1 MYMRKEYIIISR
13 IANCFPILFLLF
25 ITGACQKTLD
35 TQPET
40 SISDEAVIVDRKSAN
55 AALLGVYDGLQGYA
69 SSSIIGLDLAGDN
82 VVNYNNQNIVVAIK
96 TPAAGSGGFSSI
108 YSMIVRA
115 DFVINKVPGVKD
127 EFFTQAQRNQVLGEA
142 YFLRALGYFDLVKTY
157 GGVQLILD
165 PEKYTGIKRSSGDS
179 TYAQVLSDLNKA
191 ELLLADSADRN
202 RANRFAA
209 YALKA
214 RYYLYNQHWDLAEQY
229 ASKLITSTTNF
240 SLVKPFSAFF
250 TGKNTTESIFELAF
264 STADKSSFYTNWLSA
279 AEGGRRDY
287 IPARSFI
294 NSLLDPNAG
303 GSRKSLIKQLT
314 DGSWELIEYGKQD
327 GSSSIFILRL
337 AEQYLIRAEARV
349 KKDSPDLQGAVDDL
363 NTIRTR
369 ADVPVFSYVPG
380 ITTTA
385 DILLAIEEE
394 RRYELAF
401 EGHRFVDIVRT
412 GRAPAVFG
420 PLNPQLND
428 PDFWI
433 FPIPQNAV
441 LADPQNLG
449 GTNQNPGY

>member
-1 MYMRKEYIIISR
+1 MKKYFFSGLPGSIIR
-13 IANCFPILFLLF
+13 LAALTLLL
-25 ITGACQKTLD
+25 TGGSCRKTLD

-40 SISDEAVIVDRKSAN
+40 SISDEAVIVDKKSAN

-82 VVNYNNQNIVVAIK
+82 VVNYNNQNIVVATK
-96 TPAAGSGGFSSI
+96 TPANAGGGFASI
-108 YSMIVRA
+108 YPMIIRA
-115 DFVINKVPGVKD
+115 DFVIEKVPGLKD
-127 EFFTQAQRNQVLGEA
+127 DLFSPAQRNQVLGEA

-165 PEKYTGIKRSSGDS
+165 PEKYTGIRRSSKDS
-179 TYAQVLSDLNKA
+179 TYAQVLSDLEKA
-191 ELLLADSADRN
+191 ETLLVETEDRN
-202 RANRFAA
+202 RANRYSV

-214 RYYLYNQHWDLAEQY
+214 RYYLYNQQWDLAEQY
-229 ASKLITSTTNF
+229 ASKVIASTANF
-240 SLVKPFSAFF
+240 SLVKPYSSFF
-250 TGKNTTESIFELAF
+250 TGKNTTESILELAF

-294 NSLLDPNAG
+294 NSLIDPNTG

-314 DGSWELIEYGKQD
+314 DGSWELVEYGKQD

-337 AEQYLIRAEARV
+337 AEQYLIRSEARAR
-349 KKDSPDLQGAVDDL
+349 KSSPDLSGAVADL
-363 NTIRTR
+363 NTIRNR
-369 ADVPVFSYVPG
+369 ADVPVFVYNAGATSTSDV
-380 ITTTA
+380 
-385 DILLAIEEE
+385 LLAIENE

-401 EGHRFVDIVRT
+401 EGHRFTDIVRT

-428 PDFWI
+428 PNFWI
-433 FPIPQNAV
+433 FPIPQSAV
-441 LADPQNLG
+441 LSDPANLG

>member
-1 MYMRKEYIIISR
+1 MKKYIV
-13 IANCFPILFLLF
+13 PGLFLFTLF
-25 ITGACQKTLD
+25 NGCKKTLD

-40 SISDEAVIVDRKSAN
+40 SISDESVIVDRKSAN

-82 VVNYNNQNIVVAIK
+82 VVNYNNQNIVVATK
-96 TPAAGSGGFSSI
+96 TPAGAGGGFASI
-108 YSMIVRA
+108 YSMIIRA
-115 DFVINKVPGVKD
+115 DFVINKVPAVRD
-127 EFFTQAQRNQVLGEA
+127 DLFSTAQRNQVLGEA

-157 GGVQLILD
+157 GGVQIILD
-165 PEKYTGIKRSSGDS
+165 PEKYTGIKRSSKDS
-179 TYAQVLSDLNKA
+179 TYAQVLRDLNQA
-191 ELLLADSADRN
+191 ESLLVETEDRN
-202 RANRFAA
+202 RANRFSV

-214 RYYLYNQHWDLAEQY
+214 RYYLYNQQWDFAEQY
-229 ASKLITSTTNF
+229 ASKVIASASNF
-240 SLVKPFSAFF
+240 SLVKPFSSFF
-250 TGKNTTESIFELAF
+250 TGKNTTESIFELAY

-294 NSLLDPNAG
+294 NELIDPNAG
-303 GSRKSLIKQLT
+303 GARKSLIKQLT
-314 DGSWELIEYGKQD
+314 DGSWELVEYGKQD

-337 AEQYLIRAEARV
+337 GEEYLIRAEARV
-349 KKDSPDLQGAVDDL
+349 KKASPDLAGAVDDL

-369 ADVPVFSYVPG
+369 SDVPVFNYVPG
-380 ITTTA
+380 TTIAA
-385 DILLAIEEE
+385 DLLTAIENE

-428 PDFWI
+428 PHFWI
-433 FPIPQNAV
+433 FPIPQSAV
-441 LADPQNLG
+441 LSDPANLG

>member
-1 MYMRKEYIIISR
+1 MKKYLI
-13 IANCFPILFLLF
+13 PGLF
-25 ITGACQKTLD
+25 ILVVAGSCQKTLD
-35 TQPET
+35 TQPES
-40 SISDEAVIVDRKSAN
+40 SISDESVIVDKKSAS

-82 VVNYNNQNIVVAIK
+82 VVNYNNQNIVVATK
-96 TPAAGSGGFSSI
+96 TPAGGSGGFSSI
-108 YSMIVRA
+108 YSMIIRA
-115 DFVINKVPGVKD
+115 DFIINKVPDVKD
-127 EFFTQAQRNQVLGEA
+127 NFFSDAQRNQVLGEA

-157 GGVQLILD
+157 GGVQIILD
-165 PEKYTGIKRSSGDS
+165 PEKYTGIKRSSKDS
-179 TYAQVLSDLNKA
+179 TYAQVLSDLNRA
-191 ELLLADSADRN
+191 ESLLVETEDRN
-202 RANRFAA
+202 RANRFSV

-214 RYYLYNQHWDLAEQY
+214 RYYLYNQQWDLAEQY
-229 ASKLITSTTNF
+229 ASKVISSAANF
-240 SLVKPFSAFF
+240 TLVKPYSSFF

-294 NSLLDPNAG
+294 NSLIDPNAG
-303 GSRKSLIKQLT
+303 GARKSLIKQLT

-337 AEQYLIRAEARV
+337 GEQYLIRAEARA
-349 KKDSPDLQGAVDDL
+349 KKSTPDLAGAVADL
-363 NTIRTR
+363 NTIRSR
-369 ADVPVFSYVPG
+369 SDVPAFTYVAG
-380 ITTTA
+380 TTSAA
-385 DILLAIEEE
+385 DILSAIENE

-433 FPIPQNAV
+433 FPIPQSAV
-441 LADPQNLG
+441 LSDPANLG

>member
-1 MYMRKEYIIISR
+1 MYMKKYFI
-13 IANCFPILFLLF
+13 PGLF
-25 ITGACQKTLD
+25 ILVMICSCQKTLD
-35 TQPET
+35 TQPES
-40 SISDEAVIVDRKSAN
+40 SISDESVIVDKKSAS

-82 VVNYNNQNIVVAIK
+82 VVNYNNQNIVVATK
-96 TPAAGSGGFSSI
+96 TPANGSGGFSSI
-108 YSMIVRA
+108 YSMIIRA
-115 DFVINKVPGVKD
+115 DFVISKVPDVKD
-127 EFFTQAQRNQVLGEA
+127 NLFSEAQRNQVLGEA

-157 GGVQLILD
+157 GGVQIILD
-165 PEKYTGIKRSSGDS
+165 PEKYTGIKRSSKDS
-179 TYAQVLSDLNKA
+179 TYVQVLSDLNRA
-191 ELLLADSADRN
+191 ESLLVETEDRN
-202 RANRFAA
+202 RANRFSV

-214 RYYLYNQHWDLAEQY
+214 RYYLYNQQWDLAEQY
-229 ASKLITSTTNF
+229 TAKVISSTANF
-240 SLVKPFSAFF
+240 TLVKPYSSFF

-294 NSLLDPNAG
+294 NNLIDPNAG
-303 GSRKSLIKQLT
+303 GARKSLIRQLT
-314 DGSWELIEYGKQD
+314 DGSWELVEYGKQD

-337 AEQYLIRAEARV
+337 GEQYLIRAEARA
-349 KKDSPDLQGAVDDL
+349 KKSIPDLAGAVTDL
-363 NTIRTR
+363 NTIRSR
-369 ADVPVFSYVPG
+369 SDVPAFTYIAG
-380 ITTTA
+380 TTTA
-385 DILLAIEEE
+385 ADILSAIENE

-420 PLNPQLND
+420 ALNPQLND

-433 FPIPQNAV
+433 FPIPQSAV
-441 LADPQNLG
+441 LSDPANLG